1 MRPLGLKPPVCSIRS
16 PFCLLLSAI
25 RTVIR
30 QTRFSAAEHG
40 PRRVVGAGL
49 ALVLAVALGVGVADL
64 RAEPTLG
71 GMSVLSEF
79 GEPLRAEI
87 EIRDVPA
94 ADADSIDAAIGSRED
109 YARLGLP
116 YPAALEGALVRI
128 QRRPG
133 GVVTVRIATRGPV
146 ADAELNMVL
155 VLSGRF
161 GRYLRNYQLSAP
173 ASAPVA
179 VSPVPAP
186 AVPAVSASASGGSP
200 GADAAADANPRRL
213 DLTPLP
219 GRAAEPEPAPSAEP
233 SSSQTPAAPA
243 SLPPIS
249 PVTPAAAATAP
260 TQPDARSASAAPSGR
275 TLRVR
280 PGDTASTLA
289 RQFKPADV
297 SDRQAVMAL
306 YRRNQAVFGGS
317 PDRLAAGVLLQVPD
331 DAELRAAPRHEATVA
346 VKPSTP
352 VRAAGTPPADRLVL
366 SGDGGKAAGPG
377 RLGSDKAAKAAALEA
392 ARAEADSRVR
402 ELQKNV
408 DDLNRLL
415 EIRDRQLARL
425 QENAQRRPGE
435 SAASPGGNGMT
446 PVSAGGAGPGSAVI
460 PAPGSAVVGAV
471 APAGGPA
478 ANPPSPSAGGEP
490 AAPPAAAPAVT
501 AAPVPAPTPVAAK
514 APEPA
519 DDDYGS
525 LLADWRVQAAAG
537 LLAAMVVL
545 TGVMLTLRSTKP
557 GGKRSLTARD
567 GPPAAQRSKKPRGP
581 VAAR

>member
-1 MRPLGLKPPVCSIRS
+1 V
-16 PFCLLLSAI
+16 
-25 RTVIR
+25 
-30 QTRFSAAEHG
+30 
-40 PRRVVGAGL
+40 PRRVVGGA
-49 ALVLAVALGVGVADL
+49 LAVALAVAIGVGAADL
-64 RAEPTLG
+64 RAEPALG
-71 GMSVLSEF
+71 GMAVLSEF

-94 ADADSIDAAIGSRED
+94 ADADSIDASIGSRED
-109 YARLGLP
+109 YAKLGLP
-116 YPAALEGALVRI
+116 FPPALEGALVRI

-155 VLSGRF
+155 ALSGRF

-173 ASAPVA
+173 AAAVA

-186 AVPAVSASASGGSP
+186 AVPAAPEPAATV
-200 GADAAADANPRRL
+200 AADTTPRRL

-219 GRAAEPEPAPSAEP
+219 AQSAEPAPASSAEP
-233 SSSQTPAAPA
+233 APNQASSAPAPLPPVNPVVPAAGAAAPVPPDTRSAAAAPA
-243 SLPPIS
+243 
-249 PVTPAAAATAP
+249 TG
-260 TQPDARSASAAPSGR
+260 RS
-275 TLRVR
+275 LRVR
-280 PGDTASTLA
+280 PGDTASTLV

-297 SDRQAVMAL
+297 SDRQAVLAL
-306 YRRNQAVFGGS
+306 YRRNQSVFGGS

-331 DAELRAAPRHEATVA
+331 DAELRAAPRHEATAA
-346 VKPSTP
+346 VKPAAP
-352 VRAAGTPPADRLVL
+352 ARAAGSPPADRLVL
-366 SGDGGKAAGPG
+366 SGDAGKAAGPG
-377 RLGSDKAAKAAALEA
+377 RLGGDKAARAAALEA
-392 ARAEADSRVR
+392 AKAEADSRVR

-425 QENAQRRPGE
+425 QENAQRRPGDAVG
-435 SAASPGGNGMT
+435 SQGGSGVT
-446 PVSAGGAGPGSAVI
+446 PVSASGAAASTAVAAAAGT
-460 PAPGSAVVGAV
+460 PAPAPAMPGTG
-471 APAGGPA
+471 APAGAGAVTPPAPVASADAAASAAGTPA
-478 ANPPSPSAGGEP
+478 ATPPV
-490 AAPPAAAPAVT
+490 AAPA
-501 AAPVPAPTPVAAK
+501 PAQPPAPVAAK

-537 LLAAMVVL
+537 LFAAMVVL
-545 TGVMLTLRSTKP
+545 IGVMLTLRSTKP

-581 VAAR
+581 AAAR

>member
-1 MRPLGLKPPVCSIRS
+1 M
-16 PFCLLLSAI
+16 
-25 RTVIR
+25 
-30 QTRFSAAEHG
+30 
-40 PRRVVGAGL
+40 PRRVAGGA
-49 ALVLAVALGVGVADL
+49 LAVALAVAIGVGAADL
-64 RAEPTLG
+64 RAEPALG
-71 GMSVLSEF
+71 GMAVLSEF

-94 ADADSIDAAIGSRED
+94 ADADSIDASIGSRED

-116 YPAALEGALVRI
+116 FPPALEGALVRI

-155 VLSGRF
+155 ALSGRF

-173 ASAPVA
+173 AAAAVA

-186 AVPAVSASASGGSP
+186 AVPAAPAA
-200 GADAAADANPRRL
+200 GAAPAATVAADATPRRL

-219 GRAAEPEPAPSAEP
+219 AQTAEPASATSAEPAPNQVS
-233 SSSQTPAAPA
+233 AAPA
-243 SLPPIS
+243 PLPPVN
-249 PVTPAAAATAP
+249 PVVPAAGAATPVPPDTRSAAAAPATG
-260 TQPDARSASAAPSGR
+260 RS
-275 TLRVR
+275 LRVR
-280 PGDTASTLA
+280 PGDTASTLV

-297 SDRQAVMAL
+297 SDSQAVLAL
-306 YRRNQAVFGGS
+306 YRRNQSVFGGS

-331 DAELRAAPRHEATVA
+331 DAELRAAPRHEATAA
-346 VKPSTP
+346 VKPAAP
-352 VRAAGTPPADRLVL
+352 ARAAGSPPADRLVL
-366 SGDGGKAAGPG
+366 SGDAGKAAGPG
-377 RLGSDKAAKAAALEA
+377 RLGGDKAARAAALETA
-392 ARAEADSRVR
+392 KAEADSRVR

-435 SAASPGGNGMT
+435 AVGSQGGSGVT
-446 PVSAGGAGPGSAVI
+446 PVSASGAAASTAVATAAGT
-460 PAPGSAVVGAV
+460 PAPAPAAPGTG
-471 APAGGPA
+471 APAGSGAVNAPA
-478 ANPPSPSAGGEP
+478 PD
-490 AAPPAAAPAVT
+490 AAADAAAAPAAGTPAATPPV
-501 AAPVPAPTPVAAK
+501 AAPTPAQPPAPVAAK

-537 LLAAMVVL
+537 LFAAMVVL
-545 TGVMLTLRSTKP
+545 IGVMLTLRSTKP

-581 VAAR
+581 AAAR